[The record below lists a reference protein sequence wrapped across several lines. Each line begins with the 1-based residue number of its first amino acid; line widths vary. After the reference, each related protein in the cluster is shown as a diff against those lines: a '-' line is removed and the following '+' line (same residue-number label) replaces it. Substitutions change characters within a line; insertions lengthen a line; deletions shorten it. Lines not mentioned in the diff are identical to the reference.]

1 MSKQTLIRITTVPL
15 SLEKLL
21 SGQLHFMSSI
31 YNVIAVSSDKERL
44 ERFGKFEKV
53 AVFPLGMTRKIT
65 PLRDVFAVL
74 KLYFFLKKTKPFI
87 VHTHTPKAG
96 IVGMIASKLAGVP
109 HRLHTVAGL
118 PLLEGTGFKRILLDF
133 VEKVTYSCATNVYP
147 NSQGLSKI
155 IIENKYCSPEKLKVL
170 AEGSS
175 NGIDTNYFNPEL
187 FSIVENLSLKKEL
200 GITEEDFVFVF
211 VGRLV
216 KDKGINEMIEAFE
229 FLQKENRAVKL
240 LLVGDYESKLDPLST
255 HSMDSIKSNKSIVSV
270 GFQKDVRPYYAIS
283 DVLVFPSYREGFP
296 NVVLQAGA
304 MGLPSIVTNI
314 NGCNEI
320 ICEGENGIIIPVKNR
335 DAIYEAMKKVIT
347 NATLRG
353 KLQRQ
358 ARKMIVS
365 RYEQKVVWEAI
376 LAEYKRIE
384 NDV

>member
-1 MSKQTLIRITTVPL
+1 
-15 SLEKLL
+15 
-21 SGQLHFMSSI
+21 
-31 YNVIAVSSDKERL
+31 
-44 ERFGKFEKV
+44 
-53 AVFPLGMTRKIT
+53 
-65 PLRDVFAVL
+65 
-74 KLYFFLKKTKPFI
+74 
-87 VHTHTPKAG
+87 
-96 IVGMIASKLAGVP
+96 
-109 HRLHTVAGL
+109 
-118 PLLEGTGFKRILLDF
+118 
-133 VEKVTYSCATNVYP
+133 
-147 NSQGLSKI
+147 
-155 IIENKYCSPEKLKVL
+155 
-170 AEGSS
+170 
-175 NGIDTNYFNPEL
+175 
-187 FSIVENLSLKKEL
+187 
-200 GITEEDFVFVF
+200 